1 MGLLVEMRDYVL
13 GTAMKDRVGI
23 VVAGM
28 HRSGTSAMTRVINLL
43 GADITSNLMPPIKDQ
58 NDLGFWESV
67 KIANIHDN
75 LLRELNSSWDDPIP
89 LPPHWINSV
98 AAQEAKRQISVEIER
113 DFAASAVFV
122 AKDPRLTR
130 LLPLWLELFKEKD
143 IEPFIVIPFRN
154 PLEVADSL
162 KKRNGFA
169 PEQSA
174 LLYVYS
180 NLEVELASRGQ
191 RRLFIPYDRLLSDCA
206 SVIVDLT
213 QTCHQLDAIPSDA
226 VFNIEH
232 FLRNELYHHRHTR
245 DSICGEPSFA
255 RTIVELYDSLVS
267 ISKNG
272 GEDALRQSFD
282 TFRNTIAEGAKL
294 FHMFIAT
301 PREEMQQYAQK
312 ATLLNAELAVRNAEL
327 TELRNNAVALRTD
340 LTAARGQTAQLEA
353 ELALQRAESAELQTA
368 LTTTQNEAAALEK
381 RITILGS
388 EAVPLNDR
396 VTELTAANN
405 AIRQSTSWHITRP
418 LRWFGTKFPYLSRW
432 LGRSLRGL

>member
-1 MGLLVEMRDYVL
+1 MRDYVL
-13 GTAMKDRVGI
+13 ETNVKDRVGI

-28 HRSGTSAMTRVINLL
+28 HRSGTSAMTRVVNLL
-43 GADITSNLMPPIKDQ
+43 GADIASDLIPPIKDE
-58 NDLGFWESV
+58 NDVGFWESI
-67 KIANIHDN
+67 KISYIHDN
-75 LLRELNSSWDDPIP
+75 LLRELNGSWDDPTP
-89 LPPHWINSV
+89 LPCHWIKSV

-130 LLPLWLELFKEKD
+130 LLPLWLELFKERD
-143 IEPFIVIPFRN
+143 IKPLIIIPFRN

-162 KKRNGFA
+162 KKREGFTT
-169 PEQSA
+169 EQSA

-191 RRLFIPYDRLLSDCA
+191 RRLFIPYNRLLSDWA

-213 QTCHQLDAIPSDA
+213 QTCHQLDPIPSDA
-226 VFNIEH
+226 IFNIEH
-232 FLRNELYHHRHTR
+232 FLTNELYHHRHTR
-245 DSICGEPSFA
+245 DSICSEPSFT

-267 ISKNG
+267 VSKNG
-272 GEDALRQSFD
+272 DEDALRQSFD
-282 TFRNTIAEGAKL
+282 TLRTTIAEGAKL
-294 FHMFIAT
+294 FHMFVAT
-301 PREEMQQYAQK
+301 RREEYAQK
-312 ATLLNAELAVRNAEL
+312 AAPQNAELAVRNAEL
-327 TELRNNAVALRTD
+327 TELRNNMVDLGTD
-340 LTAARGQTAQLEA
+340 LIAARNQTAQLEA

-368 LTTTQNEAAALEK
+368 LTTTQNEAAALEN
-381 RITILGS
+381 RIAILGS

-405 AIRQSTSWHITRP
+405 AIRRSTSWHITRP
-418 LRWFGTKFPYLSRW
+418 LRWFGNKFPYLSRW